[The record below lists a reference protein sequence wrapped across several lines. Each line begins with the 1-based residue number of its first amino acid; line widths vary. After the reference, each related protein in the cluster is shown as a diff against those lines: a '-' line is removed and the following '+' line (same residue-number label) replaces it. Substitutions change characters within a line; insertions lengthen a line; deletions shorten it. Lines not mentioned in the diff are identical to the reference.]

1 MPQTTEDARIKIRLK
16 RLAGEIKAS
25 GMSWQKMKSL
35 KPCKA
40 PKAGAKVE
48 IVECP
53 TCHVR
58 VGSYD
63 RAKYDVTDE
72 GGWVA
77 HAHQPVTVHAV
88 AYGKTTGA

>member
-40 PKAGAKVE
+40 PKAGAKVL
-48 IVECP
+48 IIEC
-53 TCHVR
+53 CICCQR
-58 VGSYD
+58 VGHYD
-63 RAKYDVTDE
+63 RRHYDFDE
-72 GGWVA
+72 GGGWTP
-77 HAHQPVTVHAV
+77 HAHQPVVVHAV
-88 AYGKTTGA
+88 PYGGKTGV